1 MSKGKE
7 TGAAAAAPSLEEIN
21 ATLTAQISDL
31 KAEGKKLEEE
41 GLALK
46 SSLEDITKKYEGAI
60 KELES
65 ELKDAAEVIA
75 DLKDQLKEGGQAKG
89 PVGKIGKD
97 KYRILGA
104 FKKAGKTFTPA
115 DIAADEN
122 ILKALVAGNS
132 TLIEKITD

>member
-1 MSKGKE
+1 MTKVKE

-21 ATLTAQISDL
+21 ATLTAEL
-31 KAEGKKLEEE
+31 EAVKAESKKLVSENDT
-41 GLALK
+41 LK
-46 SSLEDITKKYEGAI
+46 
-60 KELES
+60 S

-75 DLKDQLKEGGQAKG
+75 DLKDQLKEGGKAKG
-89 PVGKIGKD
+89 PVGKVGKD
-97 KYRILGA
+97 KFRIVGS

-122 ILKALVAGNS
+122 ILKALVEGNS

>member
-1 MSKGKE
+1 MSKEKE
-7 TGAAAAAPSLEEIN
+7 KGVAAATPSLEEIN
-21 ATLTAQISDL
+21 AALTAQITDL

-46 SSLEDITKKYEGAI
+46 SSLEDITKKYEASI

-65 ELKDAAEVIA
+65 ELKDAADVIA
-75 DLKDQLKEGGQAKG
+75 DLKDQLAEGGKAKG

-97 KYRILGA
+97 KYRIVGA
-104 FKKAGKTFTPA
+104 FKKAGKTITA
-115 DIAADEN
+115 EDIAADEN

>member
-7 TGAAAAAPSLEEIN
+7 TGAAAAAPSLEEVNI
-21 ATLTAQISDL
+21 ALTAELGGANEAIAKLQSEIETL
-31 KAEGKKLEEE
+31 K
-41 GLALK
+41 
-46 SSLEDITKKYEGAI
+46 
-60 KELES
+60 S

-75 DLKDQLKEGGQAKG
+75 DLKDQLKEGGKAKG
-89 PVGKIGKD
+89 PVGKVGKD
-97 KYRILGA
+97 KFRIVGS

>member
-1 MSKGKE
+1 MSKEKE

-21 ATLTAQISDL
+21 ASLTAELVGL
-31 KAEGKKLEEE
+31 KAEAEKLREE

-46 SSLEDITKKYEGAI
+46 SSLADTKKYEATI
-60 KELES
+60 KDLES

-75 DLKDQLKEGGQAKG
+75 DLKDQLKEGGKAKG
-89 PVGKIGKD
+89 PVGKVGKD
-97 KYRILGA
+97 KFRIVGS

-132 TLIEKITD
+132 TLIELITD